1 MIVFP
6 LKRAHAFRWTLG
18 SMIVFP
24 LKGVSSEA
32 SPSLAWRG
40 KEAMSPDRTR
50 CLPRVC
56 NLHFNFYLY
65 RRKEFT
71 FRFSYLRGAKKRGE
85 PCSSAEGGALEG
97 PQTALL
103 L

>member
-1 MIVFP
+1 M
-6 LKRAHAFRWTLG
+6 FRWALG

-24 LKGVSSEA
+24 LKGVSLEA
-32 SPSLAWRG
+32 KPSLARRG

-50 CLPRVC
+50 CLLRVY

-85 PCSSAEGGALEG
+85 PCSSAERGALEG
-97 PQTALL
+97 PQTAQLL
-103 L
+103 